1 MEEQIENIII
11 EIPVIA
17 KRGRG
22 RPFKI
27 KVPVD
32 DAIPVETK
40 VRKPRGPKP
49 TPTGSVL
56 DPDYFN
62 RYYHVHLSQL
72 TRCDKCG
79 SCVTKQ
85 QIKKHQKSARCVKIA
100 LVPFVDKIL

>member
-32 DAIPVETK
+32 DAIPVEIK
-40 VRKPRGPKP
+40 PRKPRGPKP
-49 TPTGSVL
+49 SPTGSVL
-56 DPDYFN
+56 DPEYFN
-62 RYYHVHLSQL
+62 RYYHAHLSQL
-72 TRCDKCG
+72 VRCVKCG

-85 QIKKHQKSARCVKIA
+85 QIKKHQDSARCINIA

>member
-1 MEEQIENIII
+1 MEELNNINL
-11 EIPVIA
+11 EIVIPC

-32 DAIPVETK
+32 DAIPVEIK

-49 TPTGSVL
+49 TPTRSVL

-100 LVPFVDKIL
+100 LVPFINKIL

>member
-1 MEEQIENIII
+1 MEQQIENIII

-32 DAIPVETK
+32 DAIPVEIK
-40 VRKPRGPKP
+40 PRKPRGPKP
-49 TPTGSVL
+49 SPPGSVL
-56 DPDYFN
+56 DPEYFN
-62 RYYHVHLSQL
+62 RYYHAHLSQL
-72 TRCDKCG
+72 VRCVKCG

-85 QIKKHQKSARCVKIA
+85 QIKKHQDSARCINIA